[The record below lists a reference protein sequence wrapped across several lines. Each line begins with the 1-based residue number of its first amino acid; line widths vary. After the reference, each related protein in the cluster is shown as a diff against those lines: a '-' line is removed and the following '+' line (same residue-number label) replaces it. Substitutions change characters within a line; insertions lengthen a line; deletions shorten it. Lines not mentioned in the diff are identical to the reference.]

1 MMRFSAVVVSLLVLG
16 CASTQ
21 NDAFVVHDSIQPETP
36 YFAAE
41 APAGDFLDPAADPAA
56 FTHALATTL
65 PAPAAAEGLRHSRF
79 TVKAGYYGSEED
91 ELDDGYII
99 NLSWMRFFSSLF
111 ALELEAGY
119 FDADG
124 NVSGVDTEA
133 WGIPLMVNGRVNLPI
148 WILDVYGGL
157 GIGTIY
163 YDAEA
168 SALGV
173 SATDDGFVA
182 AGNAFLGATLNLA
195 DAIAMGIEAKY
206 YGTGDMADFDTSL
219 DALAVMLTLG
229 FSR

>member
-21 NDAFVVHDSIQPETP
+21 KDAFVVHDSLEPETP

-41 APAGDFLDPAADPAA
+41 ALAGDSLDPAADPAA
-56 FTHALATTL
+56 FTHALATTSL
-65 PAPAAAEGLRHSRF
+65 APAAQEKSLHSSRF

-91 ELDDGYII
+91 ALDDGYIV
-99 NLSWMRFFSSLF
+99 NLSWMRFFSKLI

-148 WILDVYGGL
+148 WILDVYGGVGL
-157 GIGTIY
+157 GTIY
-163 YDAEA
+163 YDASA
-168 SALGV
+168 SAANV
-173 SATDDGFVA
+173 SEDGWVM

-195 DAIAMGIEAKY
+195 DALAMGIEGKY
-206 YGTGDMADFDTSL
+206 YGTDDISSLDSSL
-219 DALAVMLTLG
+219 DAYAVMLTLG
-229 FSR
+229 WSR